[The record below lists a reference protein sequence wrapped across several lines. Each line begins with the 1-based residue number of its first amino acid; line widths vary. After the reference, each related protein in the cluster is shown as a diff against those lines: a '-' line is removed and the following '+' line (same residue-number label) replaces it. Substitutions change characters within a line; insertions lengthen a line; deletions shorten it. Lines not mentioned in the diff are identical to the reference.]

1 MTQIWG
7 IHNDV
12 SNLDLVDGRFVSI
25 GWDEI
30 GDLKAIGADRA
41 SIKSQLAAAYPA
53 SKPGAFPVWAGVLLR
68 FGFEMERGDLVVAP
82 NKADS
87 TINFGE
93 VVGDY
98 QFLPDEPTHRH
109 RRSVRWLRTG
119 VPRAVFSQKALYE
132 IGSALTLFR
141 VKNHAA
147 EFERF
152 LASSDEAAFA
162 ASTPPADSPE
172 DTEEAVKWAEEE
184 PNVDRIGRFTRDFV
198 ASKLHKALSHEE
210 FEHFT
215 ADLMRTLGY
224 QARVTQYSADGGVDV
239 LAHKDPLG
247 LEPPLIKIQCK
258 HMVATI
264 GAPDVQRLA
273 GTLSRG
279 ELGLFVSLG
288 TYSKDALALERNRL
302 DLRLIGGDELID
314 LFLDSYADLPQK
326 WRDRVALRQVYVV
339 ETGAAG

>member
-12 SNLDLVDGRFVSI
+12 SDLDLVEGQFVSI
-25 GWDEI
+25 GWDAI
-30 GDLKAIGADRA
+30 GDLRLIGPDRA
-41 SIKSQLAAAYPA
+41 TIKSELAAAYPA

-68 FGFEMERGDLVVAP
+68 FGFEMERGDLVIAP

-87 TINFGE
+87 TISFGE
-93 VVGDY
+93 VVSDY
-98 QFLPDEPTHRH
+98 QFWSDEPTHRH
-109 RRSVRWLRTG
+109 RRHVRWLRTG

-152 LASSDEAAFA
+152 LASSDEDAFA
-162 ASTPPADSPE
+162 ASEPARVPE
-172 DTEEAVKWAEEE
+172 DTEEAVQWAEEE

-198 ASKLHKALSHEE
+198 ASKLHKSLSHEE
-210 FEHFT
+210 IEHFT

-258 HMVATI
+258 HMVSTI
-264 GAPDVQRLA
+264 GAPDVQRLV
-273 GTLSRG
+273 GTLSHG
-279 ELGLFVSLG
+279 ELGLFISLG
-288 TYSKDALALERNRL
+288 AYSKDALALERNRL

-314 LFLDSYADLPQK
+314 LFLNSYAELPQK

>member
-12 SNLDLVDGRFVSI
+12 SDLDLVEGEFVSI

-30 GDLKAIGADRA
+30 GDLGAFGGDRA
-41 SIKSQLAAAYPA
+41 AIKTALAESYPA

-68 FGFEMERGDLVVAP
+68 FGLEMQPGDLVIAP

-93 VVGDY
+93 IVGGY
-98 QFLPDEPTHRH
+98 RFLPHEPTHRH
-109 RRSVRWLRTG
+109 RRRVRWLRTG

-141 VKNHAA
+141 VKNHAS

-152 LASSDEAAFA
+152 LSSKDETAFANSEPNSLSEDPDEA
-162 ASTPPADSPE
+162 
-172 DTEEAVKWAEEE
+172 VQWAEEE

-198 ASKLHKALSHEE
+198 ASKLHKSLSHEE

-224 QARVTQYSADGGVDV
+224 QARVTQYSSDGGVDV

-258 HMVATI
+258 HMVSTI
-264 GAPDVQRLA
+264 GAPDVQRLV
-273 GTLSRG
+273 GTLSHG
-279 ELGLFVSLG
+279 ELGLFISLG

-302 DLRLIGGDELID
+302 DLRLIGGDELVD
-314 LFLDSYADLPQK
+314 LFLNSYADLTQK

-339 ETGAAG
+339 ETGVAG